1 VISPDP
7 DTAARLARLE
17 RLIEQYREQK
27 RRQLLHRALKMWR
40 RTEADQRLATLEL
53 RPERV
58 H

>member
-1 VISPDP
+1 MISPDP

-27 RRQLLHRALKMWR
+27 RRQLLERALKLWR
-40 RTEADQRLATLEL
+40 RTAVDQRLAIFEL
-53 RPERV
+53 PPERV